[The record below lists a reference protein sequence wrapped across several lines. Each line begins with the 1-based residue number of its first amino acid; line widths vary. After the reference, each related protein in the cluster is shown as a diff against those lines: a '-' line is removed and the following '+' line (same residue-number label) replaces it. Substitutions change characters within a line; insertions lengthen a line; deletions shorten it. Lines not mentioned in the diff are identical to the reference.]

1 MRVYPGDLL
10 SPVRQWATSHPLRVK
25 DDRGSLIEFLRQQQ
39 IPVVGRETEGSRDD
53 RGVTLYA
60 GARAFR
66 ERALAPP
73 RPGEAIILFT
83 ERETETPR
91 FLVERK
97 DGETAVTVEMRLLDR
112 LAADPLAQKI
122 FLELFEVLNNER
134 QSMGGH
140 DR

>member
-1 MRVYPGDLL
+1 VYPGDLL
-10 SPVRQWATSHPLRVK
+10 SPVRQWATAHPLRVK
-25 DDRGSLIEFLRQQQ
+25 DDQGSLIEFLRQQK
-39 IPVVGRETEGSRDD
+39 IPVAGGETQGVRGD

-66 ERALAPP
+66 ERALTPLAQ
-73 RPGEAIILFT
+73 GEAIVLFA

-97 DGETAVTVEMRLLDR
+97 GEGMAVTVEMRLLGR

-122 FLELFEVLNNER
+122 FLELFEVLNNEQ
-134 QSMGGH
+134 QSMGGN